1 MQIREIM
8 HQGANV
14 INFNQSIQEAA
25 KMMKEKDIGAL
36 PVERDDKMV
45 GMFTDRDITVRVVAS
60 GKSPKETKIH
70 ECMTEGISW
79 CFDDDDI
86 EDVSKKMRERKQ
98 RRIPVVNRDKRLVG
112 MVSLAELAGKTKD
125 PKLSHEI
132 LSSVAQSH

>member
-14 INFNQSIQEAA
+14 INCNLSIQEAA

-36 PVERDDKMV
+36 PCERDDKMV
-45 GMFTDRDITVRVVAS
+45 GMITDRDITIRVVAA
-60 GKSPKETKIH
+60 GKNPAETKVH

-79 CFDDDDI
+79 CFDDDDV
-86 EDVSKKMRERKQ
+86 EDVSRKMQERKQ

-112 MVSLAELAGKTKD
+112 MVSLAELAGKTKNA
-125 PKLSHEI
+125 KLSQEI

>member
-14 INFNQSIQEAA
+14 INCNLSIQEAA

-36 PVERDDKMV
+36 PCERDDKMV
-45 GMFTDRDITVRVVAS
+45 GMITDRDITIRVVAA
-60 GKSPKETKIH
+60 GKNPAETKIH
-70 ECMTEGISW
+70 ECMTEGINW
-79 CFDDDDI
+79 CFDDDDV
-86 EDVSKKMRERKQ
+86 EDVSRKMQERKQ

-112 MVSLAELAGKTKD
+112 MVSLAELAGKTKNA
-125 PKLSHEI
+125 KLSQEI

>member
-14 INFNQSIQEAA
+14 INCNLSIQDAA

-36 PVERDDKMV
+36 PCERDDKMV
-45 GMFTDRDITVRVVAS
+45 GMITDRDITIRVVAA
-60 GKSPKETKIH
+60 GKNPAETKIH
-70 ECMTEGISW
+70 ECMTEGINW
-79 CFDDDDI
+79 CFDDDDV
-86 EDVSKKMRERKQ
+86 EDVSRKMQERKQ

-112 MVSLAELAGKTKD
+112 MVSLAELAGKTKNA
-125 PKLSHEI
+125 KLSQEI